1 MQEPPTRPT
10 EDGTRPSRAVGGR
23 GAVREVFGLFLRL
36 GLTSFGGPLAHTAL
50 MEDEIVRRRGW
61 VSREEFLDLVGASQL
76 IPGPNSTELAI
87 HLGQRRAGWAGWAAA
102 GVAFI
107 LPAALM
113 VTAMAW
119 AYQRYGALPRVA
131 GVLWGIQPVILAV
144 VLQALWGLGRTAL
157 RTPAQA
163 GIALAALGLGAMGVH
178 ELLLLAGA
186 AVVMPWLRRSRGPAS
201 PAVPA
206 MLAATAGAVATP
218 GRGHATEG
226 IGVGT
231 VAVTVAGAGA
241 GGVAA
246 GFGLGG
252 LFLVFLKI
260 GSVLFGSGYV
270 LLAFLRAD
278 LVSRLGWI
286 TEAQLLDA
294 VAAGQVTPGPLF
306 TAATFIGYLL
316 GGAPGAFLAT
326 LGIFLPAFVG
336 VAVSGPLVPR
346 IRRSPTAGAV
356 LDGVNVASLA
366 LMALVT
372 WQLASA
378 ALRHPVA
385 WVLAGASALLLVRWR
400 VNSAWLVLGGALV
413 GALWPR

>member
-1 MQEPPTRPT
+1 MPRALAQLPEDRPPASPATADR
-10 EDGTRPSRAVGGR
+10 GR
-23 GAVREVFGLFLRL
+23 VREVFALFLRL

-50 MEDEIVRRRGW
+50 MEDEVVRRRGW

-113 VTAMAW
+113 VTALAW
-119 AYQRYGALPRVA
+119 AYQRYGTLPRVA

-157 RTPAQA
+157 RTPPRIGVAV
-163 GIALAALGLGAMGVH
+163 AALVLGALGVH
-178 ELLLLAGA
+178 ELVLLAA
-186 AVVMPWLRRSRGPAS
+186 AALVMPWLKRSR
-201 PAVPA
+201 
-206 MLAATAGAVATP
+206 ATANPATSGIVAGTAVGVSVPEP
-218 GRGHATEG
+218 GRAAEAF
-226 IGVGT
+226 GV
-231 VAVTVAGAGA
+231 VAVAGAGV
-241 GGVAA
+241 GGLGA
-246 GFGLGG
+246 GFSLGG

-286 TEAQLLDA
+286 SETQLLDA

-316 GGAPGAFLAT
+316 GGGLGAFLAT

-346 IRRSPTAGAV
+346 IRRSPIAGAV

-378 ALRHPVA
+378 ALRHPLA
-385 WVLAGASALLLVRWR
+385 WILAGASALLLVRWR

-413 GALWPR
+413 GAVWPR